1 MPIHRKV
8 ILALCLLLVVGSLSV
23 SIGYA
28 VYLRSGTYKQSIEA
42 DVTNYLKLATQIER
56 VEPLSRD
63 SRRFHGIRVLM
74 ADNETEVFHCEQALW
89 RQTEN
94 GDGLDNIL
102 KIKRGFVRLDSRYN
116 VEDYQALR
124 AGFTHDYREL
134 DLSAVHLH
142 DIDVAWRQ
150 PGFEFLVGSANGV
163 VTFDRDG
170 MGRATLTTHKLNS
183 HHCDMPVH
191 IEADFTTGPV
201 LDVRRLTVRAPRI
214 ALASLSLDDVLG
226 STVTG
231 GWFEGTF
238 ELDQTNEGRRCRIRG
253 ALGESLLEQ
262 FTARLST
269 GRLRGSVDVAV
280 EDAVVVDRR
289 LERLSFN
296 GTLAGI
302 HLADVAPLF
311 DQPNLDGQVNI
322 NVQQATYDD
331 GKIKHL
337 TAGAE
342 ARDVSLEALT
352 RIIGRGVITG
362 QLRVTVDSLVVTDD
376 RLRWADIRIDAV
388 PPPGGK
394 GTIERQLIL
403 DVAKEAL
410 NIDLGRGGKLLPA
423 QVGYARLGCRLVI
436 DNDELRVMGTHGKD
450 NRTMLTIR
458 VLGREI
464 GLINAPDR
472 TYRIRDVI
480 GEIREK
486 LAGYDADVILDW
498 LQEKSGVTSASGSRS
513 TPSEKN

>member
-1 MPIHRKV
+1 MPLHRKI

-28 VYLRSGTYKQSIEA
+28 VYLRSGTYKHSIET
-42 DVTNYLKLATQIER
+42 DVTNYLNLATKIEH

-63 SRRFHGIRVLM
+63 SRRFVGIRVMM
-74 ADNETEVFHCEQALW
+74 ADDETEVFRCEQALW

-94 GDGLDNIL
+94 SGGLDNVLEIN
-102 KIKRGFVRLDSRYN
+102 RGFILLDSRYN
-116 VEDYQALR
+116 VDDYRALR

-142 DIDVAWRQ
+142 DIDVSWRQ
-150 PGFEFLVGSANGV
+150 PGFEFSIGSANGI

-170 MGRATLTTHKLNS
+170 NGRATLSTHKLNR
-183 HHCDMPVH
+183 HHSDMPVH
-191 IEADFTTGPV
+191 IEADFLTDPM
-201 LDVRRLTVRAPRI
+201 LDVHRLVVRAPRI

-226 STVTG
+226 SEVTG
-231 GWFEGTF
+231 GWFEGAF
-238 ELDQTNEGRRCRIRG
+238 ELDQTSEGRRIRIQG

-262 FTARLST
+262 FTGRLST
-269 GRLRGSVDVAV
+269 GRLRGRVDITVG
-280 EDAVVVDRR
+280 DAVVVDRR
-289 LERLSFN
+289 LQRLSFD

-311 DQPNLDGQVNI
+311 DQPELDGEVNI
-322 NVQQATYDD
+322 DVQQATYDG

-337 TAGAE
+337 SAGAK

-352 RIIGRGVITG
+352 RIIDRGIITG
-362 QLRVTVDSLVVTDD
+362 QLRVTVDSLIVTDD
-376 RLRWADIRIDAV
+376 RLRWADVRIDAV

-403 DVAKEAL
+403 DVAKNAL
-410 NIDLGRGGKLLPA
+410 NIDLGRAGKLLPA

-436 DNDELRVMGTHGKD
+436 ENDQLRVMGTHGKG
-450 NRTMLTIR
+450 NRTMLTVR

-464 GLINAPDR
+464 GLIKAPDQ

-486 LAGYDADVILDW
+486 LADYDADAILNW
-498 LQEKSGVTSASGSRS
+498 LQEKSAGTPASGSRQ
-513 TPSEKN
+513 TPSE

>member
-1 MPIHRKV
+1 MPLHRRI
-8 ILALCLLLVVGSLSV
+8 ILVFCLLLVVGSLSV

-28 VYLRSGTYKQSIEA
+28 VYLRSDAYRLSIET
-42 DVTNYLKLATQIER
+42 DVTNFLNLATEIDH

-63 SRRFHGIRVLM
+63 SRRFVGIRVMM
-74 ADNETEVFHCEQALW
+74 ADNQTEVFRCERALW
-89 RQTEN
+89 RRTDN
-94 GDGLDNIL
+94 GDGLANVLEIN
-102 KIKRGFVRLDSRYN
+102 RGFVLLDSRYD
-116 VEDYQALR
+116 VDDYRALR

-142 DIDVAWRQ
+142 EIDVAWRQ
-150 PGFEFLVGSANGV
+150 PGFEFLVGSANGI

-170 MGRATLTTHKLNS
+170 NGRATLSTHKLNR
-183 HHCDMPVH
+183 HHSDMPVH
-191 IEADFTTGPV
+191 IEADFLTDPM
-201 LDVRRLTVRAPRI
+201 LDVRRLVARAPRI
-214 ALASLSLDDVLG
+214 ALASMSLDDVLG
-226 STVTG
+226 SEVTG

-238 ELDQTNEGRRCRIRG
+238 ELDQTSEGRRCRIQG
-253 ALGESLLEQ
+253 ALGEALLEQ

-269 GRLRGSVDVAV
+269 GRLRGRVDVAV
-280 EDAVVVDRR
+280 DDAVVIDRR
-289 LERLSFN
+289 LERLSFG

-311 DQPNLDGQVNI
+311 DQPALDGEVNI
-322 NVQQATYDD
+322 NVQQATYDG

-337 TAGAE
+337 SAGAE

-388 PPPGGK
+388 PPLSGK
-394 GTIERQLIL
+394 GTIERRLIL
-403 DVAKEAL
+403 DVAREAL
-410 NIDLGRGGKLLPA
+410 NIDLGRAGKLLPA

-436 DNDELRVMGTHGKD
+436 ENDQLRVMGTHGKD
-450 NRTMLTIR
+450 NRTMLTVR

-464 GLINAPDR
+464 GLIKAPDQ

-480 GEIREK
+480 GEVREK
-486 LAGYDADVILDW
+486 LADYDADAILNW
-498 LQEKSGVTSASGSRS
+498 LQNNSARTTESGSPQA
-513 TPSEKN
+513 PSEKN